1 MKRIFLLAAICLGL
15 VSCESA
21 EPGPL
26 DTIKETPGLCGIF
39 RHWGFIGDS
48 LSSGEMEHIKAD
60 GDTGWKDLFDYSWPQ
75 YMMRA
80 MGAEGTNWTKGGL
93 RTDTWTFRFIDE
105 GQSGWTA
112 DGHPS
117 VFMEDPKQAYVI
129 ALGVNDKFYDPI
141 PHIPLG
147 NPAEDICLE
156 DFSRNN
162 KTYAGYYGA
171 IIQRIRLIE
180 PRARIFVLTMPPF
193 FDHSFED
200 YSRVVREIAALFD
213 HVYVLDLEKE
223 LPDYND
229 RIIKEHSMGGHLT
242 ASGYQISAN
251 IVMTYID
258 WIIRHNPGEFSDA
271 AFIGTKYHR

>member
-1 MKRIFLLAAICLGL
+1 MLSC
-15 VSCESA
+15 VSSV
-21 EPGPL
+21 PGPL

-60 GDTGWKDLFDYSWPQ
+60 GNTGWKDLFEYSWPQ

-105 GQSGWTA
+105 NQSGWTA
-112 DGHPS
+112 DGHSS

-129 ALGVNDKFYDPI
+129 ALGVNDKYFNPI

-147 NPAEDICLE
+147 SPSEDICLE
-156 DFSRNN
+156 DLTHNG

-171 IIQRIRLIE
+171 IIQRIKLIE

-193 FDHSFED
+193 FENTYED
-200 YSRVVREIAALFD
+200 YSAVVREIASMFD
-213 HVYVLDLEKE
+213 HVYVVDLEKE
-223 LPDYND
+223 LPDYNQ
-229 RIIKEHSMGGHLT
+229 RMLKEHSMGGHLT
-242 ASGYQISAN
+242 AGGYQLTAYM
-251 IVMTYID
+251 VMTYID
-258 WIIRHNPGEFSDA
+258 WIIRQNPLEFSDV
-271 AFIGTKYHR
+271 AFVGTKYHR